1 MQFIF
6 EIIII
11 VMLCFIIDLFTY
23 KYIRYLDK
31 KERAKLA
38 KKETEY
44 LNEML
49 KKMYPKKETEK
60 KEENTDDWNLL
71 AL

>member
-38 KKETEY
+38 KRETEY

-49 KKMYPKKETEK
+49 KQMYAEKETKKKET
-60 KEENTDDWNLL
+60 KEDWNLL
-71 AL
+71 DI